1 VAITTLDGVIAGTTP
16 PQDFLKTT
24 GTMEAIA
31 ILHSLAYTSGV
42 PSAAVAPSPGMAG
55 AALTTYDGQ
64 IPFANPGAGN
74 SYLSRLVAGATAV
87 GALTLYDR
95 LWHNSGI
102 AVTTTTS
109 QTVTSATWPAR
120 DRNGATSGDG
130 VLVGLEVSTATTN
143 VSPVTTITM
152 SYTDEAGNSG
162 RTATIPSFPA
172 SALASTFVPF
182 SLDTGDLGVQSI
194 QSVTLGT
201 SLGAGAVH
209 LVAYRPLA
217 MVGVSTVNNTSEIN
231 AITGGF
237 PRLYDNTVPFLLWR
251 PTATA
256 TATVYGQLS
265 VAQG

>member
-16 PQDFLKTT
+16 PQDFLKAT

-31 ILHSLAYTSGV
+31 VLHSLAYTSGV
-42 PSAAVAPSPGMAG
+42 PSAAVAPSPGIGG

-64 IPFANPGAGN
+64 LPWSNPGAGT
-74 SYLSRLVAGATAV
+74 SYLSRLVVGATAV

-120 DRNGATSGDG
+120 DRNGSTNGAG

-143 VSPVTTITM
+143 VSAVTTITM
-152 SYTDEAGNSG
+152 DYTDEANNSG
-162 RTATIPSFPA
+162 RTATIPTFPA
-172 SALASTFVPF
+172 SAVAGTFVPF
-182 SLDTGDLGVQSI
+182 SLDTGDLGVRSI
-194 QSVTLGT
+194 QSITIGT
-201 SLGAGAVH
+201 TLGAGAVH
-209 LVAYRPLA
+209 LVAYRPIAL
-217 MVGVSTVNNTSEIN
+217 VGVGSVNNAVEIN
-231 AITGGF
+231 ALTGGF

-251 PTATA
+251 PTAVGT
-256 TATVYGQLS
+256 TNVYGQMS